1 MRTAPV
7 MTERREAIVFLLR
20 NAPGLST
27 REVALASGVDEGTAD
42 YHLRRL
48 ENAGVVLRRRRGRAL
63 AHYLNGVS
71 P

>member
-7 MTERREAIVFLLR
+7 YTPRREAIYGIVR
-20 NAPGLST
+20 HAPGVSV
-27 REVALASGVDEGTAD
+27 RDVARLAGVESSTAD

-48 ENAGVVLRRRRGRAL
+48 EKAGVLLRRRRGRAL
-63 AHYLNGVS
+63 AFYLTGVS